1 MAIKLLDEFLKKHDL
16 TRYQLSKLTGIS
28 QNTLKDQN
36 EKSLNK
42 YTVSILRALA
52 LITGMPISDVLFELE
67 DLEKNV
73 DDLAGFKQLL
83 DTHKL
88 SFPAHE
94 FELYCLIKEFESV
107 NIEVLPFTFNRFES
121 ETHVDIEKDV
131 QKALEN
137 AIAVLKE
144 KKKNCYK
151 KY

>member
-1 MAIKLLDEFLKKHDL
+1 MSIKLLDEFLKKHDL

-36 EKSLNK
+36 EKTLNK

-67 DLEKNV
+67 DLEKNA

-131 QKALEN
+131 RKALEN
-137 AIAVLKE
+137 AITVLKE
-144 KKKNCYK
+144 KKNEFM
-151 KY
+151 

>member
-1 MAIKLLDEFLKKHDL
+1 MTIKLLDEFLKKHNK

-67 DLEKNV
+67 DLEKNA
-73 DDLAGFKQLL
+73 DDLAGFKHLL
-83 DTHKL
+83 DTYKL
-88 SFPAHE
+88 SFPAQE
-94 FELYCLIKEFESV
+94 FELYCLIKEFESA
-107 NIEVLPFTFNRFES
+107 NIEILPFTFNRFES

-131 QKALEN
+131 KKALNN

-144 KKKNCYK
+144 KKEELL
-151 KY
+151 

>member
-1 MAIKLLDEFLKKHDL
+1 MSIKLLDEFLKKHDL

-67 DLEKNV
+67 DLEKNA
-73 DDLAGFKQLL
+73 DDLAGFKHLL
-83 DTHKL
+83 DTYKL
-88 SFPAHE
+88 SFPAQE
-94 FELYCLIKEFESV
+94 FELYCLIKEFESA
-107 NIEVLPFTFNRFES
+107 NIEVLPFTFNRFEN

-131 QKALEN
+131 RKALEN
-137 AIAVLKE
+137 AITVLKE
-144 KKKNCYK
+144 KKNELI
-151 KY
+151 

>member
-1 MAIKLLDEFLKKHDL
+1 MSIKLLDEFLKKHNK

-67 DLEKNV
+67 DLEKNA
-73 DDLAGFKQLL
+73 DDLAGFKHLL
-83 DTHKL
+83 DTYKL
-88 SFPAHE
+88 SFPAQE
-94 FELYCLIKEFESV
+94 FELYCLIKEFESA
-107 NIEVLPFTFNRFES
+107 NIEILPFTFNRFES

-131 QKALEN
+131 KKALNN

-144 KKKNCYK
+144 KKEELL
-151 KY
+151 